1 MQIYKDQ
8 IYSFK
13 LSSGEELLAEVTSVD
28 VDTLDIVNPLT
39 ITLTAQGPDTL
50 PGMIAGDYSKA
61 MELNTTNICLIAE
74 VEEHIKVSYRKAIV
88 EMKKDIAKRREEKQN
103 ASSE

>member
-13 LSSGEELLAEVTSVD
+13 LVSGEEVLAEVTDVN
-28 VDTLDIVNPLT
+28 VDTYDIVNPLT
-39 ITLTAQGPDTL
+39 ITMTAQGPDTL

-61 MELNTTNICLIAE
+61 MELNTNNICLIAE
-74 VEEHIKVSYRKAIV
+74 VEDHIKVSYKKAIE
-88 EMKKDIAKRREEKQN
+88 EMKQDIINRRKERED
-103 ASSE
+103 ASSQ

>member
-13 LSSGEELLAEVTSVD
+13 LVSGEEVLAEVTDVN
-28 VDTLDIVNPLT
+28 VDTYDIVNPLT
-39 ITLTAQGPDTL
+39 ITMIAQGPDTL

-61 MELNTTNICLIAE
+61 MELNTNNICLIAE
-74 VEEHIKVSYRKAIV
+74 VEDHIKSSYKVAIE
-88 EMKKDIAKRREEKQN
+88 EMKQDIANRRKEKED

>member
-13 LSSGEELLAEVTSVD
+13 LTSGDEVLAQVVNVD
-28 VDTLDIVNPLT
+28 VNFYDIVNPLT
-39 ITLTAQGPDTL
+39 ITLTARGPDTV
-50 PGMIAGDYSKA
+50 PGMIAGDYSKN
-61 MELNTTNICLIAE
+61 MSLRVNNIVMIAE
-74 VEEHIKVSYRKAIV
+74 VEDHIKSSYMTAIK
-88 EMKKDIAKRREEKQN
+88 EMKEDIINRRKEKED

>member
-1 MQIYKDQ
+1 MQIFKDQ

-13 LSSGEELLAEVTSVD
+13 LVSGEEILAQVASVD
-28 VDTLDIVNPLT
+28 VSTYDIVNPLT

-61 MELNTTNICLIAE
+61 MQLNNSNICVIAE
-74 VEEHIKVSYRKAIV
+74 VEDHIKASYITAIK
-88 EMKKDIAKRREEKQN
+88 EMKEDIAKRREEKVN
-103 ASSE
+103 ASSM